1 MPGFRRLRHLLICSA
16 AWIAA
21 PGIAAPLPPASRI
34 DIPVALDQGA
44 SITIEV
50 AWPENRTP
58 RALVVVVPGSGGVA
72 DPYLGSEL
80 KRAAYDPD
88 SRGGTT
94 ASLLAAGYAVAY
106 YGQRGYAL
114 PRTCIRG
121 DTPAA
126 RAASFVQHC
135 VDYRLRAGVSLS
147 SITADTGRV
156 FTALRE
162 HPRTGKLRQIALP
175 FSEGMHHVSV
185 LAGQGAIQPAGIVSI
200 GGPQVPVSHVAWYQ
214 TSREHFAALA
224 RKAFARCPYKQL
236 TVEKI
241 FSCAGSPGTPPQ
253 LDRMREFAGGEVL
266 SRDFLPLRQQ
276 MFRDIY
282 RLGLHDK
289 VLPENAI
296 LSASFEGHPM
306 PVGWNL
312 RYAQEQQNANKT
324 TLEQLGP
331 YTGKVIY
338 LFGAQDYF
346 FPLPAPGP
354 CRVEGAKTS
363 APADCSVKLVDGVS
377 HGLEDAGGFPPGAVL
392 DEVVRALDDV
402 NAAAAR
408 PEGQVR

>member
-1 MPGFRRLRHLLICSA
+1 MLRFFHLGHLLICSA
-16 AWIAA
+16 AWIA
-21 PGIAAPLPPASRI
+21 GSSSAAPPPASRI
-34 DIPVALDQGA
+34 DIPVELGQGA
-44 SITIEV
+44 YTTVEI
-50 AWPENRTP
+50 AWPTNLVP
-58 RALVVVVPGSGGVA
+58 RALVVVVPNSGGLA
-72 DPYLGSEL
+72 DPYLNPEL
-80 KRAAYDPD
+80 KRVAYDPD
-88 SRGGTT
+88 SRGGLT
-94 ASLLAAGYAVAY
+94 AKLLTAGYAVAY

-162 HPRTGKLRQIALP
+162 HPRTGKLPQIALP

-224 RKAFARCPYKQL
+224 RKAFARCPDKQL

-241 FSCAGSPGTPPQ
+241 LSCAGSPGTPPQ
-253 LDRMREFAGGEVL
+253 LDKMREFAGGEVL

-312 RYAQEQQNANKT
+312 RYAQEQQNANKST
-324 TLEQLGP
+324 VEQLGR

-363 APADCSVKLVDGVS
+363 TPSDCSFRLVDGVG
-377 HGLEDAGGFPPGAVL
+377 HGLEDASGFSPDAVL
-392 DEVVRALDDV
+392 DEVVRALDEAGAS
-402 NAAAAR
+402 AAQ
-408 PEGQVR
+408 PEWHRQ